1 MSGLPLQE
9 LRDFLSREFPQAAT
23 QTVLESV
30 GPMTAR
36 MRLLRHERHLRPGGT
51 ISGPSMTLLA
61 DACFYAALLGQIGEV
76 PLAVTTNLALNFL
89 RKPAD
94 ADLLCDAR
102 ILKLG
107 RTLAMGDC
115 LLYSVG
121 GSPAEPV
128 AQATMTYAMPPSAPK
143 DMR

>member
-1 MSGLPLQE
+1 MTALAMDVPALE
-9 LRDFLSREFPQAAT
+9 AFLAREFPQVASD
-23 QTVLESV
+23 LRIEEV

-61 DACFYAALLGQIGEV
+61 DCAFYVALLAQIGEQA
-76 PLAVTTNLALNFL
+76 LAVTTNLSLDFL

-94 ADLLCDAR
+94 ADLLCDCR

-107 RTLAMGDC
+107 RRLATGHAFLFGEGEADR
-115 LLYSVG
+115 
-121 GSPAEPV
+121 PV
-128 AQATMTYAMPPSAPK
+128 AHATLTYALP
-143 DMR
+143 